1 MKLHLSQAAGHNL
14 VTAYGPGYVSINHQ
28 RHEHSLILMP
38 EELITEWTPTS
49 FAELQAEHLL
59 PLLERNPEVVI
70 IGTGPTLRFPRPE
83 ILRPLMQARV
93 GYEVMDFQ
101 AACRTYNILVDE
113 DRRVAAALLMA

>member
-1 MKLHLSQAAGHNL
+1 
-14 VTAYGPGYVSINHQ
+14 
-28 RHEHSLILMP
+28 MP
-38 EELITEWTPTS
+38 EELITEWTPAS